1 VRVLLTG
8 ATGLIGSAV
17 LVRLVRAGHEVVAVA
32 RPGRARTE
40 LGATRWLGL
49 DIAGAG
55 HAGDWLPHLTGTDA
69 VVNCAGVLQD
79 GPRDSTKAVHVAGA
93 AALFAACEQAGVRRV
108 IHVSA
113 VGVDRAAVTA
123 FGRTKLAGEQALM
136 ASNLDWVILRPSV
149 VVGRAAY
156 GGSALL
162 RGLAA
167 LPVVPQMPDSG
178 ELQMVQLDDLVQ
190 TIVHFLRPDAPVRV
204 ALDVA
209 GPERL
214 SVTDAVL
221 AYRRWLGWGSAR
233 VVRLPRWVMRALSG
247 AGDFAGLL
255 GWRSP
260 MRTTARRELAR
271 GATGDANEWRRIT
284 GIAPQPLADAL
295 AGEPASVQERWFAK
309 LYVVKPLVLG
319 VLALYWIA
327 TALLPFGPAWDASM
341 RFATE
346 GGAMLAP
353 LVAIAVAV
361 IEASIG
367 VAIVVRRTA
376 RPALL
381 AALGLTSL
389 QLVLGT
395 VFAPEVWLD
404 QRGPLLREV
413 PLLALTL
420 VALAILDER

>member
-17 LVRLVRAGHEVVAVA
+17 LVRLVREGHEVVAVA

-49 DIAGAG
+49 DIGEAG
-55 HAGDWLPHLTGTDA
+55 HANDWLPHLAGTDA

-113 VGVDRAAVTA
+113 LGVDRGTATA
-123 FGRTKLAGEQALM
+123 FGRTKLAGDQTLM
-136 ASNLDWVILRPSV
+136 ATNLDWVILRPSV

-167 LPVVPQMPDSG
+167 LPVVPQMPDAG
-178 ELQMVQLDDLVQ
+178 ELQIVQIDDLVR
-190 TIVHFLRPDAPVRV
+190 TVVHFLRPDAPVRV
-204 ALDVA
+204 ALDVV
-209 GPERL
+209 GPGRL

-221 AYRRWLGWGSAR
+221 AYRRWLGCGNAR
-233 VVRLPRWVMRALSG
+233 VVRLPRWLVRGLSG
-247 AGDFAGLL
+247 GGDLAGLL

-271 GATGDANEWRRIT
+271 GATGDASAWRRIT
-284 GIAPQPLADAL
+284 GIAPQSLADAL

-309 LYVVKPLVLG
+309 LYLLKPIVLG
-319 VLALYWIA
+319 VLALFWIA
-327 TALLPFGPAWDASM
+327 AALLPFGPAWEAGM

-346 GGAMLAP
+346 LGPMLSP
-353 LVAIAVAV
+353 PVAIAVAV
-361 IEASIG
+361 VEATIG
-367 VAIVVRRTA
+367 VAIAVRRTA

-381 AALGLTSL
+381 AALGLTIL

-404 QRGPLLREV
+404 QRGLLLREV

>member
-1 VRVLLTG
+1 MLLTG

-17 LVRLVRAGHEVVAVA
+17 LARLVREGHEVVAVT
-32 RPGRARTE
+32 RPGSARRE

-55 HAGDWLPHLTGTDA
+55 RVGDWLPHLSGIDA

-79 GPRDSTKAVHVAGA
+79 GPRDSTKAVHVEGA

-113 VGVDRAAVTA
+113 LGVDRGAATA
-123 FGRTKLAGEQALM
+123 FARTKLAGDQALM
-136 ASNLDWVILRPSV
+136 ARNLDWVILRPSV

-167 LPVVPQMPDSG
+167 LPVVPQMPDAG
-178 ELQMVQLDDLVQ
+178 ELQIVQLDDLVQ

-204 ALDVA
+204 ALDVV

-221 AYRRWLGWGSAR
+221 AYRRWLGRGNAR
-233 VVRLPRWVMRALSG
+233 VVRLPRWLMQGLSG
-247 AGDFAGLL
+247 AGDLVGLL

-260 MRTTARRELAR
+260 M
-271 GATGDANEWRRIT
+271 
-284 GIAPQPLADAL
+284 
-295 AGEPASVQERWFAK
+295 
-309 LYVVKPLVLG
+309 
-319 VLALYWIA
+319 
-327 TALLPFGPAWDASM
+327 
-341 RFATE
+341 
-346 GGAMLAP
+346 
-353 LVAIAVAV
+353 
-361 IEASIG
+361 
-367 VAIVVRRTA
+367 
-376 RPALL
+376 
-381 AALGLTSL
+381 AALGLTIL

-404 QRGPLLREV
+404 PRGLLLREV

>member
-17 LVRLVRAGHEVVAVA
+17 LVGLVREGHAVVAVA
-32 RPGRARTE
+32 RPGRVCTE

-49 DIAGAG
+49 DIARAG
-55 HAGDWLPHLTGTDA
+55 RAGDWLPHLAGIDA

-79 GPRDSTKAVHVAGA
+79 GPRDSTRAVHVEGA

-108 IHVSA
+108 IQVSA

-123 FGRTKLAGEQALM
+123 FGRTKLAGDQALM
-136 ASNLDWVILRPSV
+136 TRNLDWVILRPSV

-167 LPVVPQMPDSG
+167 LPVVPQMPDAG
-178 ELQMVQLDDLVQ
+178 ELQIVQIGDLVR
-190 TIVHFLRPDAPVRV
+190 TVVYFLRPDAPARV
-204 ALDVA
+204 ALDVV

-221 AYRRWLGWGSAR
+221 AYRRWLGWGKAR
-233 VVRLPRWVMRALSG
+233 VVRLPRWLVHGLSG
-247 AGDFAGLL
+247 AGDIAGLL

-271 GATGDANEWRRIT
+271 GATGDASEWRRIT
-284 GIAPQPLADAL
+284 GIAPQSLADAL
-295 AGEPASVQERWFAK
+295 AGEPASVQERWFAR
-309 LYVVKPLVLG
+309 LYLVKPLVLG
-319 VLALYWIA
+319 VLALFWIA

-341 RFATE
+341 RFTTE
-346 GGAMLAP
+346 DGLMLAP

-361 IEASIG
+361 VEATIG
-367 VAIVVRRTA
+367 VAIAVRRTA

-381 AALGLTSL
+381 AALGLTIL
-389 QLVLGT
+389 QLALGT
-395 VFAPEVWLD
+395 VFAPEVWLG

-413 PLLALTL
+413 PLLVLTL